1 MSTIQNLT
9 DLHPAWAAA
18 FNASDLEAM
27 LSFAETDQVFV
38 PAPGVGVQGTAAR
51 DALQQFL
58 GLGLP
63 ISMTVRHAFE
73 AGEIGLVVVDWTI
86 TGTAPDGS
94 EINLA
99 GATADVARRGA
110 DGWKFVIDNPF
121 GTA

>member
-1 MSTIQNLT
+1 MSAIQNLT

-18 FNASDLEAM
+18 FNAADLDAM
-27 LSFAETDQVFV
+27 LALAETDQVFV
-38 PAPGVGVQGTAAR
+38 PAPGVAVQGEAASG
-51 DALQQFL
+51 ALQQFL

-73 AGEIGLVVVDWTI
+73 SGEIGLVIVDWTI
-86 TGTAPDGS
+86 SGTGPDGS
-94 EINLA
+94 EVNLA